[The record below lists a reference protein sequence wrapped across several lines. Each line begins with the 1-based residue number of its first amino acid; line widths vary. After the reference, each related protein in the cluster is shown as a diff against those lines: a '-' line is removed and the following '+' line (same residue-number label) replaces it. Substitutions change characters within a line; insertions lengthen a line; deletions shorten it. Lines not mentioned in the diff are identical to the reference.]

1 MSLWDLRVN
10 ASHCTTTGAARPI
23 ANVATGHAP
32 RYRSETAP
40 FYILVW
46 SPNTMT
52 FLLKQIFGFLKLLNS
67 DTGTNQ
73 IASGVACGLILGF
86 APTLSLQTLL
96 VIVLLF
102 FFRIQIGAA
111 TIFAFFFSFIA
122 WIVDPLSHQLG
133 MAVLEIDAL
142 KPLFTEMYNMPIV
155 PLTRFY
161 NSIVMGSA
169 IVSILLAPVVFFVSR
184 ILIHKYRA
192 TVVARFK
199 QTKFWKAVK
208 ATSFYG
214 LYAKY
219 DQLYGA

>member
-1 MSLWDLRVN
+1 
-10 ASHCTTTGAARPI
+10 
-23 ANVATGHAP
+23 
-32 RYRSETAP
+32 
-40 FYILVW
+40 
-46 SPNTMT
+46 MT

-67 DTGTNQ
+67 DTGKNQ
-73 IASGVACGLILGF
+73 IAAGVACGLILGF
-86 APTLSLQTLL
+86 APAFSLQTIL
-96 VIVLLF
+96 VIALLF

-111 TIFAFFFSFIA
+111 TIFAFFFSFVA

-133 MAVLEIDAL
+133 IAVLEMEPL
-142 KPLFTEMYNMPIV
+142 KPLFTEMYNMPLI

-169 IVSILLAPVVFFVSR
+169 VISILLAPVVYAGSR
-184 ILIHKYRA
+184 ILIDKYRE